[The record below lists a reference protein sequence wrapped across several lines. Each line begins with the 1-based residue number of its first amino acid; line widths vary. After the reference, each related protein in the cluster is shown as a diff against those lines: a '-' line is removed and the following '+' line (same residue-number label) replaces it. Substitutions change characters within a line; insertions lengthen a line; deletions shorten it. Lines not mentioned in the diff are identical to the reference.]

1 MLDEPIHSNPLTMQ
15 LVKTAGVKHL
25 TVVFS
30 NMHPIEP
37 SHQNLFFLKN
47 KLF

>member
-25 TVVFS
+25 TV
-30 NMHPIEP
+30 MYPIEP